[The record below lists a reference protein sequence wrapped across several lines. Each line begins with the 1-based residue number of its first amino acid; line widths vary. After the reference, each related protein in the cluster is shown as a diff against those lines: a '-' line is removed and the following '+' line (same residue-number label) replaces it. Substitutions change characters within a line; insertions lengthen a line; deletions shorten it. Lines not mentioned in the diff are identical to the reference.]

1 MIGFSKPSRVK
12 NQLVWRA
19 NPNSLAEGSGEMR
32 SIHVGEREGRTV
44 ASGGE
49 NLSRTIV
56 RGVAYAA
63 VFVAAM
69 HITVELARYGANV
82 TPIWIASAILA
93 WVLLTSQTRDWPIL
107 IGLFTAGHIAR
118 AIYTGD
124 APVNEIIYLITNIGG
139 PLVCASLLRM
149 SGHALEFED
158 RASVFRFLLIGGVAA
173 PAASTFVIA
182 IASFINP
189 SRFQIDDLV
198 TWFLADALSYVVFL
212 PIFCSISSG
221 SWRELISS
229 RLRVKAA
236 VLLGILL
243 IAEIAAWYMS
253 LRIHNFFTI
262 AAVPYLVLI
271 AFELG
276 SAGAS
281 LAIAITAVCMLGNG
295 LVVPRPP
302 DAQLNTADYLLAIQL
317 YTASIAT
324 CLLPL
329 VATLDEKNRLYE
341 STSRALADAQAA
353 WGGLIAA
360 EAHYRLIADNSRD
373 AVMRLDLDGVVI
385 FASPACRIISADV
398 HELEGHE
405 ITDFV
410 HQEDLP
416 HVRQDLSSFISAGEI
431 DRPHSIRMRLRVADG
446 GWRSFDVVATLITS
460 RGSDPEEIIAVLREV
475 QA

>member
-1 MIGFSKPSRVK
+1 M
-12 NQLVWRA
+12 
-19 NPNSLAEGSGEMR
+19 
-32 SIHVGEREGRTV
+32 

-49 NLSRTIV
+49 NLTRTIA
-56 RGVAYAA
+56 RGLAYAT
-63 VFVAAM
+63 VFVATM

-107 IGLFTAGHIAR
+107 IGLFAAGHIAR
-118 AIYTGD
+118 AIYMGD

-158 RASVFRFLLIGGVAA
+158 RASVFRFLLIGGIAA
-173 PAASTFVIA
+173 PAASTSVIA
-182 IASFINP
+182 IGSLINP
-189 SRFQIDDLV
+189 SRFQIDDLI

-253 LRIHNFFTI
+253 PRIHNFFTI
-262 AAVPYLVLI
+262 AAVAYLVLI

-281 LAIAITAVCMLGNG
+281 LAIAITAICMLGNG

-302 DAQLNTADYLLAIQL
+302 GAQLNTADYLLAIQL
-317 YTASIAT
+317 YTATIAT

-353 WGGLIAA
+353 WGELIAA

-416 HVRQDLSSFISAGEI
+416 HVRSNLSSFISAGEI

-446 GWRSFDVVATLITS
+446 GWRSFDVAATLITS